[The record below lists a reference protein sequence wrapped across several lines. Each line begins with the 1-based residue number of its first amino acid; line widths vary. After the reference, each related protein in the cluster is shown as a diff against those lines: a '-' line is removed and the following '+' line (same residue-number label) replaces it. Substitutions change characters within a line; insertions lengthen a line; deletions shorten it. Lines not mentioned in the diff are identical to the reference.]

1 MAISTSAGAEVQRP
15 LATVV
20 IGGLVTSTML
30 TMLALP
36 LLYAVVDGI
45 TGIRLWPPRFIRKR
59 MVEFVLLL
67 MIPAIAHSQSP
78 DSTGIETKEFLLAD
92 MLDIAYRNNSEI
104 EAYRLMAEESNAL
117 IRSAFSI
124 DKTNLYFNYDENN
137 IAPNDYPIGVFGGQQ
152 RFDFPTVYFAQKE
165 ANVIAYNMA
174 LNQLEMK
181 KKEITKEVSKA
192 YYNLEFQYN
201 RMRLYRKVDSIYTRF
216 SLASET
222 SYQQGA
228 ITYLELL
235 NAKSRHQEVFLLQ
248 NQVRHDID
256 IAHERLSAIVQFDS
270 AFTIRYEEPHILFV
284 EPDSVG
290 TDPGLHYLQNT
301 ELKQQAELRVEKNL
315 LLPEVTLSYFNG
327 TNRYEGAANY
337 QGFEVGIGVPLFFSE
352 QRAKAKA
359 KHFAMEATVNLQSS
373 YIRKYENR
381 VAELISGLGKYRDA
395 IYYYESSGKELA
407 SELVRSAQMSY
418 AAGEIDFFRLALS
431 LDRAVEIEMNYLQN
445 LHLYNEMVLDIN
457 YLTLEN

>member
-1 MAISTSAGAEVQRP
+1 
-15 LATVV
+15 
-20 IGGLVTSTML
+20 
-30 TMLALP
+30 
-36 LLYAVVDGI
+36 
-45 TGIRLWPPRFIRKR
+45 
-59 MVEFVLLL
+59 
-67 MIPAIAHSQSP
+67 
-78 DSTGIETKEFLLAD
+78 
-92 MLDIAYRNNSEI
+92 
-104 EAYRLMAEESNAL
+104 
-117 IRSAFSI
+117 
-124 DKTNLYFNYDENN
+124 
-137 IAPNDYPIGVFGGQQ
+137 
-152 RFDFPTVYFAQKE
+152 
-165 ANVIAYNMA
+165 
-174 LNQLEMK
+174 
-181 KKEITKEVSKA
+181 
-192 YYNLEFQYN
+192 
-201 RMRLYRKVDSIYTRF
+201 
-216 SLASET
+216 
-222 SYQQGA
+222 
-228 ITYLELL
+228 
-235 NAKSRHQEVFLLQ
+235 
-248 NQVRHDID
+248 
-256 IAHERLSAIVQFDS
+256 LSAIVQFDS